1 MSDQSETARQKPI
14 DPPQSWLRPNWD
26 FAFALHQPNARKQAA
41 LLAERYFVLCT
52 NRYGGLSEGVFSS
65 MNLGFSQG

>member
-26 FAFALHQPNARKQAA
+26 FAFALHQPNARKQAMA
-41 LLAERYFVLCT
+41 TATRDTCLGSQCADYGRCFV
-52 NRYGGLSEGVFSS
+52 
-65 MNLGFSQG
+65 